1 MSGISNPPPGPSFGD
16 RMGQAFVNLV
26 RLLGR
31 VLLILAL
38 VVLLGVGFFYG
49 IPWLYDHYIQPVEEN
64 TARLEDFQNDQAQN
78 NQQFTQQ
85 VGEMQTRLETL
96 EARSTLDARTVAD
109 LQACL
114 EGVQSD
120 LQKQIVENTTDIT
133 TTLTRLEQVGSS
145 LANLGQ
151 EINELSATAQGQKT
165 DIQDLTE
172 KISQE
177 DPAIAALRRELYIVK
192 AMELVTRSRLL
203 LGQNNYGLARQDVQ
217 AARAVLAELESRV
230 LDYQRATLSAMIA
243 RLDLVLEDLPG
254 SPVIASDDLEIAWQL
269 LVKGL
274 PGEPPLPTA
283 SPAASTP
290 TTTPTVTIT
299 PTVTTP
305 ATLTITVTTTPRG
318 AETSTPYP

>member
-1 MSGISNPPPGPSFGD
+1 
-16 RMGQAFVNLV
+16 MGQAFVNLV

-109 LQACL
+109 LQARL

-120 LQKQIVENTTDIT
+120 LQKQIVENTADIT